1 MSRQELLA
9 NAKHEL
15 EMALKHIERRAN
27 TSVVALH
34 IDEAR
39 KLLSTYFKEEHLTEA
54 QEVLRCLEEVQQ
66 MIGKYA
72 LMLPYQSSL
81 PLVMFGEKSIPYIA
95 LSMIGDKLKQAR
107 DKLSKLC

>member
-1 MSRQELLA
+1 MSKQELLIS
-9 NAKHEL
+9 AKHEL
-15 EMALKHIERRAN
+15 EMALKSIERR
-27 TSVVALH
+27 TSAGVVALH
-34 IDEAR
+34 IDEAHR
-39 KLLSTYFKEEHLTEA
+39 LLSMYFKEEHLAEA
-54 QEVLRCLEEVQQ
+54 QEVLKCLEEAKQ